1 MDLALQVVVYQNKI
15 RNFIPQKQ
23 KDMKKISVF
32 MALLVISTMGMSQLV
47 ATNIPIDQLDKKVEF
62 KNGEYKLGKIVLN
75 KPVEFTIEMKNIGQ
89 DSITLVNV
97 QAGCGCTA
105 PNFTP
110 NEKFGPGQTSKILI
124 RYSNNTK
131 GPFTKFSTI
140 YFDGGLSKQV
150 SFSGEG
156 IEETPAAPAAT
167 AKPAASV
174 EKAKSTKN

>member
-1 MDLALQVVVYQNKI
+1 
-15 RNFIPQKQ
+15 
-23 KDMKKISVF
+23 MKKAFLLFTLFLTGSTLMAQTTGVLTSPTPVF
-32 MALLVISTMGMSQLV
+32 PLE
-47 ATNIPIDQLDKKVEF
+47 KRVEF
-62 KNGEYKLGKIVLN
+62 INGEYKLGKITLN

-89 DSITLVNV
+89 DSVTLLNV

-124 RYSNNTK
+124 RYNGSTS

-140 YFDGGLSKQV
+140 FFDNGQSKQV

-156 IEETPAAPAAT
+156 IPEAPAAAPT
-167 AKPAASV
+167 AVNKPAPVAAPPVS
-174 EKAKSTKN
+174 KTKTTKN